1 MSFKIHRDLA
11 SLWMNS
17 KLLLQFASNRCP
29 RSVFDQGLRAIC
41 DTVWTI
47 FLWYLT
53 PIISQPREVYYGY
66 TCILGSHDTMK
77 GVLQIFGL
85 GEIFG
90 SASYWDSPIYQ
101 LPFWPHT
108 LDKDCRVRLMTQ
120 WFFSWFCPTL
130 VCYRKSVQ
138 RYRLCI

>member
-29 RSVFDQGLRAIC
+29 RSVFDQGLQAIC

-47 FLWYLT
+47 FLSYLT
-53 PIISQPREVYYGY
+53 PIISQPKEVYYGY

-85 GEIFG
+85 REIFG
-90 SASYWDSPIYQ
+90 SSSYLFGRINSGQRLSCQTNDPM
-101 LPFWPHT
+101 T
-108 LDKDCRVRLMTQ
+108 LFMILSNVGL
-120 WFFSWFCPTL
+120 L
-130 VCYRKSVQ
+130 
-138 RYRLCI
+138 